1 MEKAIVLAFS
11 AFGACLGIGLAAL
24 GAALA
29 DGNAASKMLEGTA
42 RQPEMGGKLLTN
54 MLISIGLI
62 ESIPII
68 AAVIAIVLVFA
79 NPFVSV
85 TYRNG
90 EGIPLI
96 SINGTLLFQ
105 FLNFFVLVAILAKF
119 AYKPMLKVLEERRN
133 KISSDLNDAEQSRLA
148 AEKLK
153 ADYEQQ
159 LQTAQEK
166 AQAIIDKAVKQ
177 AEAEG
182 QAQLDAIRTQ
192 IAREKELAHAEIV
205 SEREAALREMR
216 QEVVSLSMAVA
227 EKLLEKNMDT
237 DMNSKLIKEC
247 MDRMDAKRIAR

>member
-1 MEKAIVLAFS
+1 M
-11 AFGACLGIGLAAL
+11 
-24 GAALA
+24 
-29 DGNAASKMLEGTA
+29 
-42 RQPEMGGKLLTN
+42 
-54 MLISIGLI
+54 
-62 ESIPII
+62 
-68 AAVIAIVLVFA
+68 
-79 NPFVSV
+79 
-85 TYRNG
+85 
-90 EGIPLI
+90 I

-148 AEKLK
+148 AEK
-153 ADYEQQ
+153 
-159 LQTAQEK
+159 
-166 AQAIIDKAVKQ
+166 
-177 AEAEG
+177 G

>member
-1 MEKAIVLAFS
+1 M
-11 AFGACLGIGLAAL
+11 
-24 GAALA
+24 
-29 DGNAASKMLEGTA
+29 
-42 RQPEMGGKLLTN
+42 
-54 MLISIGLI
+54 
-62 ESIPII
+62 
-68 AAVIAIVLVFA
+68 
-79 NPFVSV
+79 
-85 TYRNG
+85 
-90 EGIPLI
+90 I

-166 AQAIIDKAVKQ
+166 AQAIIDKAVK
-177 AEAEG
+177 
-182 QAQLDAIRTQ
+182 AQLDAIRTQ

>member
-1 MEKAIVLAFS
+1 MIINWYPGHMAKA
-11 AFGACLGIGLAAL
+11 
-24 GAALA
+24 
-29 DGNAASKMLEGTA
+29 
-42 RQPEMGGKLLTN
+42 RR
-54 MLISIGLI
+54 LI
-62 ESIPII
+62 EGNLKII
-68 AAVIAIVLVFA
+68 D
-79 NPFVSV
+79 
-85 TYRNG
+85 
-90 EGIPLI
+90 
-96 SINGTLLFQ
+96 
-105 FLNFFVLVAILAKF
+105 VAIELVDARIPMSSTNPMIGQLLGQ
-119 AYKPMLKVLEERRN
+119 KPSIVVMN
-133 KISSDLNDAEQSRLA
+133 
-148 AEKLK
+148 K

>member
-1 MEKAIVLAFS
+1 M
-11 AFGACLGIGLAAL
+11 
-24 GAALA
+24 
-29 DGNAASKMLEGTA
+29 
-42 RQPEMGGKLLTN
+42 
-54 MLISIGLI
+54 
-62 ESIPII
+62 
-68 AAVIAIVLVFA
+68 
-79 NPFVSV
+79 
-85 TYRNG
+85 
-90 EGIPLI
+90 I

-227 EKLLEKNMDT
+227 EKLLEKNMNT

-247 MDRMDAKRIAR
+247 MERMDAKQLAR